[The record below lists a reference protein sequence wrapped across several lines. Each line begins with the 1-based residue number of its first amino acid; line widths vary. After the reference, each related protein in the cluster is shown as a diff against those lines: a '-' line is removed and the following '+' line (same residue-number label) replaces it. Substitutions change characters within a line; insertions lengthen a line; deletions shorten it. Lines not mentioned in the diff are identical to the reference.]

1 MNSIMIKLQVIDN
14 RLSENKVSY
23 CIGFA
28 CIEDTFIIIIIIMHR
43 QDTFNLFAQICQ
55 IFASKTRSLTMTY
68 LARDLVKNGIL
79 SSLAPSLEHVR
90 RVFPEAAADRKL
102 LNLAPFSLSFRLS
115 SHLLLDPLPP
125 RGGRG
130 GIASAALLSLSVG
143 LTDIE
148 SAERVGE

>member
-14 RLSENKVSY
+14 RLGEDKVTY

-28 CIEDTFIIIIIIMHR
+28 CIGTRLIIIIMHR
-43 QDTFNLFAQICQ
+43 QETLNLFAQICP
-55 IFASKTRSLTMTY
+55 IFVSKTRSLTMTY

-102 LNLAPFSLSFRLS
+102 LNLAPFSLSLSFRLS
-115 SHLLLDPLPP
+115 SHLLLDPL
-125 RGGRG
+125 GGG

-143 LTDIE
+143 RTDIE

>member
-14 RLSENKVSY
+14 RLGEDKVTY

-28 CIEDTFIIIIIIMHR
+28 CIGTRLIIIIMHR
-43 QDTFNLFAQICQ
+43 QETLNLFAQICP
-55 IFASKTRSLTMTY
+55 IFVSKTRSLTMTY

-102 LNLAPFSLSFRLS
+102 LNLAPFSLSRFDYHHIFCWTLS
-115 SHLLLDPLPP
+115 
-125 RGGRG
+125 
-130 GIASAALLSLSVG
+130 
-143 LTDIE
+143 E
-148 SAERVGE
+148 EEE